1 MNQLSTFGYRSE
13 PLIINQ
19 EDSVSAIIATCQP
32 GTDHE
37 NAGQIDDQIGQSEP
51 GRGGATAAKQG
62 LRKRPLTR
70 AQLAFVEGVVR
81 GETHKAAYRAAYPGD
96 SSTDASIS
104 TSASKLLRDQ
114 RIQKA
119 LRDAQEDD
127 PERLLD
133 DPAAMRRYVMT
144 QLLRCAS
151 QFKQEGSKIKALE
164 LIGKAAGLFV
174 LRPEQEPIAPTAD
187 QLRQELSAHLKL
199 VDTVQLS

>member
-1 MNQLSTFGYRSE
+1 MNHLSTFGYRSE

-19 EDSVSAIIATCQP
+19 EGSVSAIDATCQP

-37 NAGQIDDQIGQSEP
+37 KAGQIADHIEQSEP
-51 GRGGATAAKQG
+51 GLDGAAAAKQG

-70 AQLAFVEGVVR
+70 AQIAFVEGVVR

-96 SSTDASIS
+96 TSTDASIS

-199 VDTVQLS
+199 VDTVQLT

>member
-19 EDSVSAIIATCQP
+19 EDSVSAIDATCQL
-32 GTDHE
+32 GTDRCQ
-37 NAGQIDDQIGQSEP
+37 AGQSEP
-51 GRGGATAAKQG
+51 GWDGAAAAKHG

-127 PERLLD
+127 SERLLD
-133 DPAAMRRYVMT
+133 DPASMKRYVMT

-199 VDTVQLS
+199 VDCTA

>member
-1 MNQLSTFGYRSE
+1 MNHLSRFGYRSE

-19 EDSVSAIIATCQP
+19 EDSVSAIDATCQL
-32 GTDHE
+32 GTDRCQ
-37 NAGQIDDQIGQSEP
+37 AGQSEP
-51 GRGGATAAKQG
+51 GWDGAAAAKHG

-127 PERLLD
+127 SERLLD
-133 DPAAMRRYVMT
+133 DPASMKRYVMT

-199 VDTVQLS
+199 VDCTA

>member
-19 EDSVSAIIATCQP
+19 EDSVSAIDATCQL
-32 GTDHE
+32 GTDRCQ
-37 NAGQIDDQIGQSEP
+37 AGQSEP
-51 GRGGATAAKQG
+51 GWDGAAAVKHG

-114 RIQKA
+114 RVQKA

-133 DPAAMRRYVMT
+133 DPAAMKRYVH
-144 QLLRCAS
+144 
-151 QFKQEGSKIKALE
+151 I
-164 LIGKAAGLFV
+164 
-174 LRPEQEPIAPTAD
+174 
-187 QLRQELSAHLKL
+187 SAHRGRRFRLN
-199 VDTVQLS
+199 VDAISA